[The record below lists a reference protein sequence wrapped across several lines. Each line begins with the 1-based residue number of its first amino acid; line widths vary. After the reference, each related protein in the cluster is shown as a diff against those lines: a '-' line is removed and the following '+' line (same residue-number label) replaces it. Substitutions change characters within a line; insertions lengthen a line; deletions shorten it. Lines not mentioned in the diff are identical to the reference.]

1 MSILVCDNISKIN
14 KRKNSVRNFNFNFLE
29 KKIYA
34 IVGKSDSGK
43 ELLLDLMNARIPS
56 ETGCV
61 YLDGEPLYNNTK
73 MKDRICYIDKSTVFA
88 KNITVKGVLKH
99 MKRKYPKWDNKYAY
113 DLLEYFNIK
122 PSTLYIALQKNQKS
136 LLLGICSIASRC
148 NITVYND
155 PVSEVDVKDRYDFYN
170 FLYNH
175 HIRYPRT
182 IIIATDFVDEID
194 YMFDKVLFVEKGK
207 LIEFFTRDEIKN
219 NFRYL
224 TGKTEVLKSLLS
236 GIKVV
241 GVEERG
247 GTLTVCIRKKLNK
260 DEIRKFQKYLIKISE
275 VPIQKIFIYL
285 INLRGI
291 KERKNMVI

>member
-1 MSILVCDNISKIN
+1 MSILVCDNISKIY
-14 KRKNSVRNFNFNFLE
+14 KKKNSVKNFTFNFLE

-43 ELLLDLMNARIPS
+43 ELLLDLMTVNNQPDS
-56 ETGCV
+56 GCV
-61 YLDGEPLYNNTK
+61 YLDGEPLLNNNE
-73 MKDRICYIDKSTVFA
+73 MASRICFIDKSIAFS
-88 KNITVKGVLKH
+88 KQITVKGVLKF

-122 PSTLYIALQKNQKS
+122 PTSLYLTLPKNQKS

-170 FLYNH
+170 FLYTH
-175 HIRYPRT
+175 HTRYPRT

-194 YMFDKVLFVEKGK
+194 YMFDKVLFIEKGK
-207 LIEFFTRDEIKN
+207 LIEYFTRDEIKN

-224 TGKTEVLKSLLS
+224 TGKTEVLKSLLA

-241 GVEERG
+241 GVEERA

-291 KERKNMVI
+291 KERKNMII

>member
-1 MSILVCDNISKIN
+1 MSILVCDNISKIY
-14 KRKNSVRNFNFNFLE
+14 KKKNSVRNFNFNFLE

-43 ELLLDLMNARIPS
+43 ELLLNIMTGKQGPKN
-56 ETGCV
+56 GCV
-61 YLDGEPLYNNTK
+61 YLDGEPLMHNHVMSN
-73 MKDRICYIDKSTVFA
+73 RICYIDKSISFS
-88 KNITVKGVLKH
+88 KKITVRGVLKM
-99 MKRKYPKWDNKYAY
+99 MKYRYPKWDNKYAY

-122 PSTLYIALQKNQKS
+122 PSLPKNQKS

-170 FLYNH
+170 FLYTH
-175 HIRYPRT
+175 HTRYPRT

-194 YMFDKVLFVEKGK
+194 YMFDKVLFIEKGK
-207 LIEFFTRDEIKN
+207 LIEYFTRDEIKN

-241 GVEERG
+241 GVEERA

-291 KERKNMVI
+291 KERKNMII